1 MTALLIYFFISLFIS
16 FLCSLLESVILSV
29 SHAHLAVLVKAGSKR
44 GKLMSS
50 LKEDINRPLSA
61 ILTINTI
68 AHTLGAAGVGAQTYI
83 VFGNEYVALSSIILT
98 FCVLFFSE
106 IIPKTLGANYT
117 KSLVGFSAY
126 TIRILIF
133 IVFPMVFIG
142 EKISKFLKRNDKD
155 ESKASREELIAM
167 AELSEDEG
175 AIDSQEGDI
184 IENLMKLDNISAE
197 EVMTPR
203 SVIFSLEDDD
213 TVGRVKV
220 YESIVKGDNIP
231 EPGIPESFK
240 VLLKEMQSL
249 CLNVEIL
256 SAGEEISMKD
266 ISDEYVKTAETL
278 GIDMTRPEQDEAG
291 V

>member
-68 AHTLGAAGVGAQTYI
+68 AHTLGAAGVGAQTYV

-175 AIDSQEGDI
+175 AIIITENAPDVTEGTSNTNYKL
-184 IENLMKLDNISAE
+184 NLKMPNLVWSGTKGCKKKNFKNPQWLRNI
-197 EVMTPR
+197 
-203 SVIFSLEDDD
+203 
-213 TVGRVKV
+213 
-220 YESIVKGDNIP
+220 
-231 EPGIPESFK
+231 
-240 VLLKEMQSL
+240 
-249 CLNVEIL
+249 
-256 SAGEEISMKD
+256 
-266 ISDEYVKTAETL
+266 KTKN
-278 GIDMTRPEQDEAG
+278 
-291 V
+291 

>member
-68 AHTLGAAGVGAQTYI
+68 AHTLGAAGVGAQTYV

-142 EKISKFLKRNDKD
+142 EKISNFLEGND
-155 ESKASREELIAM
+155 
-167 AELSEDEG
+167 
-175 AIDSQEGDI
+175 
-184 IENLMKLDNISAE
+184 
-197 EVMTPR
+197 
-203 SVIFSLEDDD
+203 
-213 TVGRVKV
+213 
-220 YESIVKGDNIP
+220 
-231 EPGIPESFK
+231 
-240 VLLKEMQSL
+240 
-249 CLNVEIL
+249 
-256 SAGEEISMKD
+256 
-266 ISDEYVKTAETL
+266 
-278 GIDMTRPEQDEAG
+278 
-291 V
+291 

>member
-68 AHTLGAAGVGAQTYI
+68 AHTLGAAGVGAQTYV

-117 KSLVGFSAY
+117 KSLS
-126 TIRILIF
+126 R
-133 IVFPMVFIG
+133 VFCLHNKNF
-142 EKISKFLKRNDKD
+142 
-155 ESKASREELIAM
+155 
-167 AELSEDEG
+167 
-175 AIDSQEGDI
+175 
-184 IENLMKLDNISAE
+184 NIYCFPNG
-197 EVMTPR
+197 VHWR
-203 SVIFSLEDDD
+203 
-213 TVGRVKV
+213 K
-220 YESIVKGDNIP
+220 NI
-231 EPGIPESFK
+231 
-240 VLLKEMQSL
+240 
-249 CLNVEIL
+249 
-256 SAGEEISMKD
+256 
-266 ISDEYVKTAETL
+266 
-278 GIDMTRPEQDEAG
+278 
-291 V
+291 